1 MALDFIYNFGLYL
14 SLFHRYGGGEMQG
27 LSLKSCCHISI
38 LQDRQ
43 PHPTALDHGSRLHNQ
58 MMGGAWRL
66 EEQEGEKCSGPV
78 WSHSP
83 TYTVLKLS
91 RSGPNHLSE
100 SSAVSNN
107 NKPPLRR
114 EAARRAVTH
123 PPEAADYVLPIPSL
137 YFTSYY
143 LSVLIKVLTLD

>member
-27 LSLKSCCHISI
+27 LSFKSCCHISL

-83 TYTVLKLS
+83 TYTVWSCLEAVRTTWVNHRPPQTTTNSHFAERPRGVRS
-91 RSGPNHLSE
+91 RT
-100 SSAVSNN
+100 
-107 NKPPLRR
+107 LRR
-114 EAARRAVTH
+114 RPTMSCRY
-123 PPEAADYVLPIPSL
+123 PPYISPVI
-137 YFTSYY
+137 
-143 LSVLIKVLTLD
+143 TLVFLLKC